1 MDIKERIYEWI
12 DSHER
17 EYVED
22 VKRLV
27 AVKSVK
33 GPAEP
38 GKPYG
43 PGPAAALAA
52 ALEMCEGYGFS
63 VKNYENHAVT
73 ADMNDCA
80 PGVDILAHMD
90 VVGEGDGW
98 DTDPY
103 VATEKDGILYGRG
116 TSDDKGPAV
125 AALYAMRALK

>member
-1 MDIKERIYEWI
+1 MGIKESIYEWI
-12 DSHER
+12 DAHER

-43 PGPAAALAA
+43 AGPAAALAA
-52 ALEMCEGYGFS
+52 AMEMCEGYGFA

-73 ADMNDCA
+73 ADMNTCE
-80 PGVDILAHMD
+80 PGVDILAHI
-90 VVGEGDGW
+90 VQLLHI
-98 DTDPY
+98 TD
-103 VATEKDGILYGRG
+103 
-116 TSDDKGPAV
+116 S
-125 AALYAMRALK
+125 